1 MNSKDVI
8 IIGAG
13 PAGLMAAGQAASRG
27 LSTAVLEKM
36 PRPARKLRITGKGRC
51 NLTNQADLKDFIS
64 HFGLQ
69 GRFLYPTFSKFFNSE
84 LVKFF
89 EDLGV
94 STVTE
99 RGSRVF
105 PTENQAQKIV
115 DVLVSWAKECGAQI
129 ITEQK
134 VNRLRLEDNRVQG
147 VEVTAHSANKAK
159 SSTQCFASKALILA
173 TGGASYPA
181 TGSSGDGYQ
190 LAGSVGHTIS
200 PVRPHLVPLLTD
212 AHIASR
218 LAGLSLRNVQAKVLV
233 DGKIKKQEFGEMLFT
248 HSGISG
254 PIILSLSGFVVDSLA
269 QNNAVSISLDLKP
282 ALEED
287 KLEARLIREFRSKGK
302 QQFKNILKNLL
313 PSALIPV
320 CIEATQ
326 IQADKPGNQISA
338 KERKGLLVWLKDFRL
353 SITGHR
359 PLEEAIITAG
369 GVSLKEVEPKS
380 MASKL
385 INGLFFAGEILDL
398 QADTGG
404 YNLQAAFSTGWLA
417 GNCVLK

>member
-69 GRFLYPTFSKFFNSE
+69 GRFLYPAFSKFFNSE

-99 RGSRVF
+99 RGGRVF

-129 ITEQK
+129 FTEQK
-134 VNRLRLEDNRVQG
+134 VNRLRLEDNKVQG
-147 VEVTAHSANKAK
+147 VEITAHSANQAK
-159 SSTQCFASKALILA
+159 SSTQCFASKAVILA

-190 LAGSVGHTIS
+190 LAGSVGHTIN

-248 HSGISG
+248 HSGVSG

-369 GVSLKEVEPKS
+369 GVALKEVEPKS